1 MKIGSQLL
9 GILCAVPRVRAVLR
23 FEGDADAEI
32 EDDDDDDRPRVLPRH
47 LQTKSGQPVSPR
59 THEPSLKRRGLC
71 FSLAKG
77 ADRPGR
83 APRRSHRA
91 WPLRRFDERAKRR
104 RCPLR
109 RGHLLSTRPIL
120 LHTRKLIQVEV
131 HTQVC
136 VPVAFADAALSS
148 AAHRPTCLV
157 FAVLSSSKRPA
168 KADGAST
175 DSGTSAIAPTETSVL
190 VHRPADDLFDFCSS
204 LSASSFESE
213 HLFVF
218 TAPPPIRDL
227 SAEPPPT
234 SIARLEPSRRRLPS
248 FEPRPLRRRSSHGQQ
263 PSRHV
268 DKRIKRPCPPQH
280 QHFAR
285 RLDSEPVLTALDN
298 QPK

>member
-1 MKIGSQLL
+1 
-9 GILCAVPRVRAVLR
+9 
-23 FEGDADAEI
+23 
-32 EDDDDDDRPRVLPRH
+32 
-47 LQTKSGQPVSPR
+47 VSPR

-71 FSLAKG
+71 FSLAKS

-91 WPLRRFDERAKRR
+91 GPLRRFDERAKRR

-109 RGHLLSTRPIL
+109 RGHLLSARPIL
-120 LHTRKLIQVEV
+120 LHTRQLIQVEV

-136 VPVAFADAALSS
+136 VPVAFADAALYS
-148 AAHRPTCLV
+148 AAHRPTCSV

-168 KADGAST
+168 KAYGAST

-190 VHRPADDLFDFCSS
+190 VHRPADDLFDFFSS
-204 LSASSFESE
+204 LSASPFESE

-234 SIARLEPSRRRLPS
+234 SNARLGRLPR
-248 FEPRPLRRRSSHGQQ
+248 FGPRLRQGQQ

-268 DKRIKRPCPPQH
+268 DERAERPCPPQH
-280 QHFAR
+280 RRFTR
-285 RLDSEPVLTALDN
+285 RLDSEPILTSLDN
-298 QPK
+298 QPKRRADNAFLYRYVGWCPRR